1 MLTVFPPNLT
11 PASLGFHAPR
21 SLCYGLDCQALLNSV
36 VWSVRLSH
44 LVWFVV
50 ARAGRCPKLRRG
62 SDAGVSCAGGWGLC
76 LDHSQ
81 KQKQTCLHVQKPMTT
96 YRNTYPHVLD
106 SSCTFEHGEV
116 FITWKAHLATLGP
129 FLSDA
134 AALHEDNCQALLLSL
149 VWYGL

>member
-11 PASLGFHAPR
+11 PASLGFHATR

-50 ARAGRCPKLRRG
+50 ARAGRCPTLRRG
-62 SDAGVSCAGGWGLC
+62 SDAGVSCAGGWGIVFGSLAET
-76 LDHSQ
+76 
-81 KQKQTCLHVQKPMTT
+81 KQTCLHVQKPMAT

-116 FITWKAHLATLGP
+116 FITWKAHLATPGP

-134 AALHEDNCQALLLSL
+134 AALQPTDCQAPRLPL
-149 VWYGL
+149 VWSGL